1 MKDLVI
7 IGAGGMG
14 REIYYHAM
22 ECEGFETEYRIKGF
36 IDDNIHSLD
45 GFDNFP
51 EVLDTVDHY
60 NICEND
66 VFVTSIGSVKS
77 KRLCIEK
84 IINKGGTFIS
94 LIHPTARIAPDA
106 RLGTGVIIMR
116 RVDIGSY
123 THVGNYSFIQADAVI
138 GHDAIVGDFCRI
150 DCKVVCVGGVKVEE
164 AATIHT
170 SAVISHRVTVGKR
183 AIVGALSLVIRN
195 VKDDTTVVGNP
206 ALRLR

>member
-1 MKDLVI
+1 MKDLII

-14 REIYYHAM
+14 REIYYHAK
-22 ECEGFETEYRIKGF
+22 ECNGLNTEYRIKGF
-36 IDDNIHSLD
+36 IDDNFHSLD
-45 GFDNFP
+45 GFHGFP
-51 EVLDTVDHY
+51 EVLDTIDNY

-77 KRLCIEK
+77 KKLCIEK
-84 IINKGGTFIS
+84 IMSKGGEFIS

-116 RVDIGSY
+116 RVDVGSCTQIGDY
-123 THVGNYSFIQADAVI
+123 CFVQADAVI
-138 GHDAIVGDFCRI
+138 GHDAIVGGFCRI

-170 SAVISHRVTVGKR
+170 SAVISHGVTIGQR

-195 VKDDTTVVGNP
+195 VKADTTVVGNP
-206 ALRLR
+206 AIKLS

>member
-14 REIYYHAM
+14 REIYYHAK
-22 ECEGFETEYRIKGF
+22 ECNGFDTQYRIKGF

-45 GFDNFP
+45 GFDGFP
-51 EVLDTVDHY
+51 EILDTIENY

-77 KRLCIEK
+77 KKLCIDK
-84 IINKGGTFIS
+84 IISKGGEFIS
-94 LIHPTARIAPDA
+94 LIHPTARIAPDSK
-106 RLGTGVIIMR
+106 LGKGVIIMK
-116 RVDIGSY
+116 RVDVGTFTQIGDY
-123 THVGNYSFIQADAVI
+123 CFIQADAVI
-138 GHDAIVGDFCRI
+138 GHDAILNCFCRI

-164 AATIHT
+164 EATIHT
-170 SAVISHRVTVGKR
+170 SAVISHGVTVGKR
-183 AIVGALSLVIRN
+183 AIVGALSLVIRS

-206 ALRLR
+206 ALKLR

>member
-14 REIYYHAM
+14 REIYYHAK
-22 ECEGFETEYRIKGF
+22 ECNGYQTEYRIKGF

-45 GFDNFP
+45 GFNDFP

-60 NICEND
+60 NICAND

-77 KRLCIEK
+77 KKLCIEK
-84 IINKGGTFIS
+84 ILHKGGTFIS

-116 RVDIGSY
+116 RVDVGSY

-138 GHDAIVGDFCRI
+138 GHDAEVGDFCRI

-164 AATIHT
+164 AAIIHT
-170 SAVISHRVTVGKR
+170 SAVISHGVTVGKR